1 MKQIPWIGT
10 LAGLALLPALA
21 QAQSNVT
28 LYGLLDVAVTSQN
41 LGNGSVT
48 GLQGGSFPS
57 RFGVRG
63 TEDLGGGLSATFQ
76 LESEL
81 NVDNGSGTAQG
92 GGLNFQR
99 ISTVGLNGS
108 FGDLKLGRTY
118 TPAFMAVRE
127 HDALSYG
134 YYNSMLVY
142 TIPGGA
148 TTRYS
153 NGLFYVSPDLGGLT
167 VRASY
172 AMGERAE
179 APKSIGNNLGVAAIY
194 KRDQLVL
201 DAYYQVDKVGVPG
214 GAITAATAAK
224 SHKMMGLGGSYH
236 LGFAQF
242 MLGYGQNKTDG
253 LDNKTTGANVG
264 VIVPVGQ
271 GEILGQLIRM
281 KTDLSTGM
289 DPAATAWGLTY
300 RYFLSKRTTL
310 YTTTGQTRNNAA
322 GQFFLTGTAPYLP
335 AAKGADPR
343 GFGIG
348 IQLNF

>member
-1 MKQIPWIGT
+1 MKRTRWIKA

-21 QAQSNVT
+21 QAQSSVT
-28 LYGLLDVAVTSQN
+28 LYGLLDVAVASQN

-118 TPAFMAVRE
+118 TPAFLAVRE

-167 VRASY
+167 IRAAY

-179 APKSIGNNLGVAAIY
+179 APKSIGNNFGLAAIY
-194 KRDQLVL
+194 KKDKLVM
-201 DAYYQVDKVGVPG
+201 DAYYQVDKVPN
-214 GAITAATAAK
+214 APAPTAAK

-236 LGFAQF
+236 LGFAQV

-253 LDNKTTGANVG
+253 LDNKTTGMNVG
-264 VIVPVGQ
+264 VVVPVGQ
-271 GEILGQLIRM
+271 GEILGQVIRM
-281 KTDLSTGM
+281 KTDLTAGM

-300 RYFLSKRTTL
+300 RHFLSKRTTL
-310 YTTTGQTRNNAA
+310 YATTGQTRNNAA
-322 GQFFLTGTAPYLP
+322 GQFFLTGTAPYMP

-348 IQLNF
+348 IQHNF